1 MEDEFQTNL
10 VIKEDPKL
18 TEEMRLMLEK
28 QNSRM
33 VTEFKAN
40 KLEKDAQKNWDL
52 FYKRNE
58 TRFFKD
64 RYVKYL
70 KFS

>member
-1 MEDEFQTNL
+1 MEVGFENNL
-10 VIKEDPKL
+10 VLKELPEL
-18 TEEMRLMLEK
+18 TEEMKNMLEK
-28 QNSRM
+28 QNSRI
-33 VTEFKAN
+33 VSDFKAQ

-64 RYVKYL
+64 R
-70 KFS
+70 

>member
-1 MEDEFQTNL
+1 MEDEFVNNL
-10 VIKEDPKL
+10 VLKELPEL
-18 TEEMRLMLEK
+18 TEEMKSMLEK
-28 QNSRM
+28 QNSRI
-33 VTEFKAN
+33 VSDFNAQ

-64 RYVKYL
+64 R
-70 KFS
+70 

>member
-1 MEDEFQTNL
+1 MENTSEMNL
-10 VIKEDPKL
+10 VLDEQPNL
-18 TEEMRLMLEK
+18 TEEMEEILQK

-40 KLEKDAQKNWDL
+40 ELEKNAKKNWDL

-64 RYVKYL
+64 RYV
-70 KFS
+70 

>member
-1 MEDEFQTNL
+1 MENENQIVMVLQDPPALTDDMK
-10 VIKEDPKL
+10 VI
-18 TEEMRLMLEK
+18 LEK

-33 VTEFKAN
+33 VSKFTAN
-40 KLEKDAQKNWDL
+40 KLETQAAKNWDL

-64 RYVKYL
+64 R
-70 KFS
+70 

>member
-1 MEDEFQTNL
+1 MEDEAFLKPVVLPQRP
-10 VIKEDPKL
+10 EL
-18 TEEMRLMLEK
+18 TEEIKVILEK

-33 VTEFKAN
+33 ISEFKAN
-40 KLEKDAQKNWDL
+40 KLEVQAAKNWDS

-64 RYVKYL
+64 R
-70 KFS
+70 